1 MTTFTGTNGADTA
14 NTSTVTGFT
23 GGTAAD
29 LLDANDDTF
38 DGLGGDDVVS
48 AGATND
54 TLNGGAGDDSLT
66 GNGGA
71 DVFVAGIGNDTITD
85 FGARYFTAT
94 LNAANQVPVT
104 SSTATG
110 SAMLVLSRAQVLTLN
125 LSTTGL
131 DFDGAQT
138 PGDSNDNVSGFHIHA
153 GAAGVNG
160 GIVWDIQ
167 GDPDTVV
174 NAPLGTVTS
183 QWSGAALAANLA
195 ALGSD
200 GLYVNIHT
208 TEFPN
213 GAIRGQVDET
223 GAGPDKIDL
232 SALNIGSFDTWQAI
246 TADLAGSAKMTTVAN
261 GVTSTLTTT
270 GVAEALFTASDFI
283 FAGTVAQTLDGTVNA
298 DDLFGAGGNDILNGN
313 DGADRLFGEADNDTL
328 NGGIGADRLVGGLGK
343 DIMTGGADTDI
354 FDFNLKTDS
363 LKGGNRDVI
372 LDFVRGLDDIDLHDI
387 DAKRGAGN
395 QDFKFIGKSAFHHK
409 AGELHYVVTNKPG
422 TAHDK
427 VIVEGDIDG
436 NGKADFQIQLSHI
449 TKLGAGDFVL

>member
-54 TLNGGAGDDSLT
+54 TLIGGAGDDSMT

-71 DVFVAGIGNDTITD
+71 DVFVAGIGNDTIAD
-85 FGARYFTAT
+85 FGTRYFSAT

-110 SAMLVLSRAQVLTLN
+110 SASLVLSRAQVLSLDLT
-125 LSTTGL
+125 TTGL

-138 PGDSNDNVSGFHIHA
+138 PGDPNDNVSGFHIHA
-153 GAAGVNG
+153 GSAGVNG

-167 GDPDTVV
+167 SDPDTVV
-174 NAPLGTVTS
+174 NAPLGTATS
-183 QWSGAALAANLA
+183 QWSGSTLAANLA

-200 GLYVNIHT
+200 ELYVNIHT

-223 GAGPDKIDL
+223 GAGADKIDL
-232 SALNIGSFDTWQAI
+232 SALNIGSFETWQAI
-246 TADLAGSAKMTTVAN
+246 TADVAGSTKMTTTAD

-283 FAGTVAQTLDGTVNA
+283 FAGTVAQTLNGTTNA

-313 DGADRLFGEADNDTL
+313 DGADRLFGEADNDTI
-328 NGGIGADRLVGGLGK
+328 NGGLGK
-343 DIMTGGADTDI
+343 DIMTGGADADI
-354 FDFNLKTDS
+354 FDFNLKTETA
-363 LKGGNRDVI
+363 KGSNRDVI
-372 LDFVRGLDDIDLHDI
+372 LDFARGVDDIDLHDI
-387 DAKRGAGN
+387 DAKSKKAGD
-395 QDFKFIGKSAFHHK
+395 QAFKFIKAQAFHHK
-409 AGELHYVVTNKPG
+409 AGELHYVATNKPG

-427 VIVEGDIDG
+427 VVVEGDIDG
-436 NGKADFQIQLSHI
+436 NGKADFQIELSHI
-449 TKLGAGDFVL
+449 TKIGAGDFVL